1 MLSIAKSYSSPSIII
16 NIDKL
21 NEENI
26 GELLYFFMV
35 SSSIGGYLLGVNPYN
50 QAGVSNYKRIIK
62 ESLNGKYKEKFI

>member
-1 MLSIAKSYSSPSIII
+1 
-16 NIDKL
+16 
-21 NEENI
+21 
-26 GELLYFFMV
+26 MV

>member
-35 SSSIGGYLLGVNPYN
+35 SSSIGGYLL
-50 QAGVSNYKRIIK
+50 
-62 ESLNGKYKEKFI
+62 